1 MRRRIAAIVVAA
13 LVLVTPAFAGSRPPE
28 PRWRSLAA
36 MTEPRHEGAYA
47 VADGKVYAIG
57 GFVVSL
63 TNSVSVDVYDPKA
76 DRWTPGPSIPSPV
89 NHAMAAALGDD
100 VYVAG
105 GYLAVVFGAV
115 NTAFVLRD
123 GAWEP
128 IAPMP
133 ETRAAGAMV
142 AYGGKL
148 WVYGGFTQQGTL
160 ATTTLVYDPKAGQW
174 STAPGLPTPR
184 EHLTAVTDG
193 RSVWAIGGRN
203 GGADTNTALVERLD
217 IRTGRWSRAP
227 GLLWKRS
234 GHVSALTSTGFLV
247 SAGGEGT
254 GRAYDFVEAYD
265 VRTGRRRWLPSLDP
279 GRTGFGGVALGSRF
293 VVFSGAGDAGY
304 LAATEA
310 LDLRR

>member
-1 MRRRIAAIVVAA
+1 MRRVAAIVVAA
-13 LVLVTPAFAGSRPPE
+13 LVLVTPAFAGSRPA
-28 PRWRSLAA
+28 PRWKTLAA

-47 VADGKVYAIG
+47 VAGGKVYAVG

-76 DRWTPGPSIPSPV
+76 DRWSAGPPIPSAV
-89 NHAMAAALGDD
+89 NHAMSAALGDD

-105 GYLAVVFGAV
+105 GYSAVVFGAV

-123 GAWEP
+123 GTWLP

-148 WVYGGFTQQGTL
+148 WIYGGFTQQGVL
-160 ATTTLVYDPKAGQW
+160 ATTALVYDPKTGLW
-174 STAPGLPTPR
+174 STGQGLPTPR

-193 RSVWAIGGRN
+193 RSVWALGGRN
-203 GGADTNTALVERLD
+203 GSPDTNTALVERLD
-217 IRTGRWSRAP
+217 VPTGRWYRVP
-227 GLLWKRS
+227 GLLQTRS

-247 SAGGEGT
+247 SAGGEHAG
-254 GRAYDFVEAYD
+254 GVFDSVEAYD
-265 VRTGRRRWLPSLDP
+265 TRTGRRLRLPRLAP

-293 VVFSGAGDAGY
+293 LVFSGAGDAGY